1 MVSTQGA
8 AGTPTARGSSGSMAG
23 EAASGVA
30 WTLTQQWL
38 LRIFGFVTVALLARL
53 LAPEDFGLVAIG
65 LTLLPLVQLLA
76 DLGFST
82 YLVQAEEPTRATYN
96 TAFWYSATV
105 GTLLCGA
112 LVFVAPLVAEL
123 FGAPEASVVIRSLAP
138 TACVVA
144 LGAVP
149 LAILRREL
157 RFRRIAIQAAV
168 AGVSGQV
175 VAIVLAATGFGYWA
189 LIWQTI
195 VVQTVILVLC
205 WRAVTWRPTL
215 QFSWREFT
223 AMARFGVSVIGASLV
238 SQSRVWLENAIVTY
252 VMGVGGL
259 GYLNIAQRLVLIAHD
274 LTTNAVA
281 PVSVVVFARIRD
293 TSERLLAGYLRA
305 QFLAHSLVVPVML
318 VLAIGAGH
326 IFPLFFG
333 SQWAASIGPGQILAI
348 AGIFTMSG
356 IDQGLMLGAGRPGA
370 WLSWVILVD
379 AATVLTT
386 WVLAAQGLTAV
397 ALGFL
402 GVAVTG
408 TVVRWFVLGHVLGA
422 RWWKVATPLVRVLP
436 AAGGA
441 AGAGLLTRELTT
453 SLSAL
458 PSVTLIGIAVIVFY
472 VPLVRWTLPS
482 VWEDLRRF
490 GQPWAARLRPHR
502 QVAVR

>member
-1 MVSTQGA
+1 MSTDQRGVP
-8 AGTPTARGSSGSMAG
+8 GPVDGPTGGMAR

-30 WTLTQQWL
+30 WTLSQQWL

-82 YLVQAEEPTRATYN
+82 YLVQADRPARATYN
-96 TAFWYSATV
+96 TAFWYSTTV
-105 GTLLCGA
+105 GSLLCGA
-112 LVFVAPLVAEL
+112 LVLVAPLVADL
-123 FGAPEASVVIRSLAP
+123 FGVPEAATVIRSLAP
-138 TACVVA
+138 TACLVA

-157 RFRRIAIQAAV
+157 RFRRIAVQAAV
-168 AGVSGQV
+168 AGVSGQL
-175 VAIVLAATGFGYWA
+175 VAIVLAVTGFGFWA
-189 LIWQTI
+189 LVWQTI

-205 WRAVTWRPTL
+205 WRAVSWRPGL
-215 QFSWREFT
+215 EFSWREFT
-223 AMARFGVSVIGASLV
+223 VMARFGVSVIGASLV
-238 SQSRVWLENAIVTY
+238 SQSRLWLENVIVTY
-252 VMGVGGL
+252 FLGVGGL

-293 TSERLLAGYLRA
+293 TAERLLAGYLRA
-305 QFLAHSLVVPVML
+305 QFLAHTLVVPVML
-318 VLAIGAGH
+318 VLAIGAGD

-333 SQWAASIGPGQILAI
+333 SQWEVSVGPGQVLAI

-356 IDQGLMLGAGRPGA
+356 IDQGLLLGAGRPGA
-370 WLSWVILVD
+370 WLAWVVVVD

-386 WVLAAQGLTAV
+386 LSLAARGLSAV

-402 GVAVTG
+402 GVAVVG
-408 TVVRWFVLGHVLGA
+408 TAVRWFVVGHVLGT
-422 RWWKVATPLVRVLP
+422 RWWTVASPLVRVLP
-436 AAGGA
+436 AAAGA
-441 AGAGLLTRELTT
+441 AAAGLLAREVTR
-453 SLSAL
+453 SLPAL
-458 PSVTLIGIAVIVFY
+458 PSVALVGLAVAAFY

-482 VWEDLRRF
+482 VWEDLLRF
-490 GQPWAARLRPHR
+490 GRPWVARLRPHR